1 MKLILKEDVEKLG
14 SAGDLVEVKPGYG
27 RNYLIPQ
34 GKAVMATPGAIKEYE
49 ALQREAELR
58 AELTVEKAKE
68 LAQKLEATSVTIP
81 VSVGEDD
88 KIHGTV
94 TNIDV
99 ANALEERDI
108 LIDRRKISIDQDIK
122 TLGEYTATV
131 DLLGDLNPQIKI
143 WVVKDEESTS

>member
-1 MKLILKEDVEKLG
+1 MKLILKDDVDNLG

-34 GKAVMATPGAIKEYE
+34 GKAVMATPGAVKAYD

-68 LAQKLEATSVTIP
+68 LAQKLEATSITIP
-81 VSVGEDD
+81 ASVGEDE

-143 WVVKDEESTS
+143 WVVKADESEA

>member
-1 MKLILKEDVEKLG
+1 MKLILKEDVDKLG
-14 SAGDLVEVKPGYG
+14 STGDLVEVKPGYG

-68 LAQKLEATSVTIP
+68 LAEQLETTSVTIP
-81 VSVGEDD
+81 ASVGEDD

-122 TLGEYTATV
+122 TLGEYTATI

-143 WVVKDEESTS
+143 WVVKEDESNS

>member
-14 SAGDLVEVKPGYG
+14 SAGDLVDVKPGYG

-34 GKAVMATPGAIKEYE
+34 AKAVMATPGAIKSYE
-49 ALQREAELR
+49 NIQREAELR
-58 AELTVEKAKE
+58 AELTVEAAKE
-68 LAQKLEATSVTIP
+68 LAIKLEATSVTIP

-94 TNIDV
+94 TNINV
-99 ANALEERDI
+99 AEALEERDI

-143 WVVKDEESTS
+143 WVVKADESGS

>member
-14 SAGDLVEVKPGYG
+14 STGDLVDVKPGYG

-34 GKAVMATPGAIKEYE
+34 AKAVMATPGAIKEYE

-58 AELTVEKAKE
+58 AELTVEKAKQ
-68 LAQKLEATSVTIP
+68 LAQKLEATSVTISA
-81 VSVGEDD
+81 SVGEDD

-99 ANALEERDI
+99 AASLEERDI

-122 TLGEYTATV
+122 TLGEYTATI

-143 WVVKDEESTS
+143 WVVKEEDSES